1 MIFQIFRHH
10 NKVLVEQF
18 LENLNESL
26 DLTKSLN
33 HTKDLSLTQLR
44 AMQSFAQMREL
55 ADSNEMGFVA
65 SFIEPD
71 GSNYTITNLPHAQ
84 NDFIIQKLL
93 SEPFVDG
100 ESRGRVQFLT
110 QNRGNKAT
118 PNVSGITPILSNV
131 LQHLERRRV

>member
-33 HTKDLSLTQLR
+33 HTKNLSFSQLK

-71 GSNYTITNLPHAQ
+71 GSNYTMTNLPHAQ

-100 ESRGRVQFLT
+100 ESRGRVQLVET
-110 QNRGNKAT
+110 YE
-118 PNVSGITPILSNV
+118 GIQ
-131 LQHLERRRV
+131 LQIVPDAE

>member
-84 NDFIIQKLL
+84 NDFIIQNLL
-93 SEPFVDG
+93 VEPFMDENG
-100 ESRGRVQFLT
+100 GGRVQLVET
-110 QNRGNKAT
+110 YEGVQ
-118 PNVSGITPILSNV
+118 
-131 LQHLERRRV
+131 LQIIPDAE